1 MEKPIL
7 LSADMSC
14 DIGPE
19 LQERY
24 HVSLYPLHV
33 LLEGKQYTD
42 GVDICPE
49 DLYRAWYERKALPKT
64 AASNP
69 AEYAAYFRPFV
80 EQGYEVLHISL
91 GSGLSSSFQNARL
104 AGESLGGS
112 VHVVDSRN
120 LSTGFGHMVCEAGER
135 IRAGMDAAQIAA
147 ELEALAPRISAS
159 FVLDTLEFLHAS
171 GRCSSLAHIG
181 ANLLG
186 LKPCIEVHEGKMS
199 VAKKYRGTLA
209 KAIESY
215 VTDRI
220 KDHDDFDKKRV
231 FITDS
236 GVDTEIVET
245 VEKLLREYGGFE
257 ALLGWIR
264 KAFRGKRGGQ
274 IGMGLLVGAM
284 DIATANN
291 TVAIVMAN
299 PIAKEMSEEYG
310 ITPRKAASIL
320 DTFSCIFQ
328 GIIPYGAQMLVAIS
342 AAHELGYAI
351 SAFDII
357 PNLFYPY
364 LLAVSSFFFIAIDGK
379 KKA

>member
-42 GVDICPE
+42 GVDIRPE

-91 GSGLSSSFQNARL
+91 GSGLSSSVQNARL
-104 AGESLGGS
+104 AGESLGGG

-186 LKPCIEVHEGKMS
+186 LKPGIVVQVAECGRMS
-199 VAKKYRGTLA
+199 VGKKYTGKLPRVL
-209 KAIESY
+209 KKY
-215 VTDRI
+215 V
-220 KDHDDFDKKRV
+220 HDQLEGRDDIQLDRV
-231 FITDS
+231 FVTHS
-236 GVDTEIVET
+236 GMDD
-245 VEKLLREYGGFE
+245 
-257 ALLGWIR
+257 ALLQEIR
-264 KAFRGKRGGQ
+264 DLVLSLQPFR
-274 IGMGLLVGAM
+274 
-284 DIATANN
+284 
-291 TVAIVMAN
+291 
-299 PIAKEMSEEYG
+299 ESF
-310 ITPRKAASIL
+310 ITQASC
-320 DTFSCIFQ
+320 S
-328 GIIPYGAQMLVAIS
+328 IS
-342 AAHELGYAI
+342 AHCGPNTLGV
-351 SAFDII
+351 
-357 PNLFYPY
+357 LF
-364 LLAVSSFFFIAIDGK
+364 VT
-379 KKA
+379 KAQ